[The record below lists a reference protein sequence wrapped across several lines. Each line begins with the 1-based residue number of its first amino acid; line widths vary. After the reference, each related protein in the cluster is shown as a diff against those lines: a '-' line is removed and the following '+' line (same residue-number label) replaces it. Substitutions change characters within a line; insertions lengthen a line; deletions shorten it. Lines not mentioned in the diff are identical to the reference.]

1 MSLKISYIHSQ
12 KLTQDSDLQRQ
23 YESYKN
29 NILSNLGNPSELSNI
44 LEDYLTY
51 AKKVEKSSNDV
62 TVRSAYYSS
71 ILEEHP
77 VLVFEDKI
85 KTLTANIQG
94 DFFLGNCECVIFSGA
109 TVDCKPRFD
118 TKKIDFA
125 FAYKTDKFP
134 YPVLLAGYEVKKYLD
149 KTMYDSVVQTH
160 EVLREFR
167 PATFY
172 GFLGEDE
179 ARGKEVILNS
189 KMKNKEFIL
198 TNQPRNRD
206 ERNKID
212 SDVYSKWYE
221 FTINEIKES
230 LRHL

>member
-1 MSLKISYIHSQ
+1 MSLKISYVHAQ
-12 KLTQDSDLQRQ
+12 KLSQYPDLLKQ
-23 YESYKN
+23 YESYKTQ
-29 NILSNLGNPSELSNI
+29 IFDNLDKPIELSNI
-44 LEDYLTY
+44 LDEYLNY
-51 AKKVEKSSNDV
+51 SKNIEKSNTV

-77 VLVFEDKI
+77 VLVFEDIVKN
-85 KTLTANIQG
+85 LTSQIQG
-94 DFFLGNCECVIFSGA
+94 DFFLGDSECVIFSGA

-125 FAYKTDKFP
+125 FAYKTKEFP
-134 YPVLLAGYEVKKYLD
+134 FPVLLAGYEVKKYLD

-189 KMKNKEFIL
+189 KMKNKEFFL
-198 TNQPRNRD
+198 TNKTRNKD
-206 ERNKID
+206 DRNKID
-212 SDVYSKWYE
+212 SNVYARWYE
-221 FTINEIKES
+221 FTVNEIKES
-230 LRHL
+230 LKNL

>member
-12 KLTQDSDLQRQ
+12 KLTVGSEFQTR
-23 YESYKN
+23 YESYRN
-29 NILSNLGNPSELSNI
+29 QILENLGKPEKLSI
-44 LEDYLTY
+44 ALEEYLSY
-51 AKKVEKSSNDV
+51 AKNIEKTSTDV

-77 VLVFEDKI
+77 VLVFEDTVKN
-85 KTLTANIQG
+85 LTDNVTG
-94 DFFLGNCECVIFSGA
+94 EFYLGNCECVIFSGA
-109 TVDCKPRFD
+109 TVDCKPRYD

-125 FAYKTDKFP
+125 FAYKSDKFP
-134 YPVLLAGYEVKKYLD
+134 YPILLAGYEVKKYLD

-167 PATFY
+167 PASFY

-189 KMKNKEFIL
+189 KMRNKEFIL
-198 TNQPRNRD
+198 TSQPRNRD
-206 ERNKID
+206 ERNKIN
-212 SDVYSKWYE
+212 SDVYKQWYD
-221 FTINEIKES
+221 FTINEITES
-230 LRHL
+230 IKHL